1 MLLEIGL
8 GGEGVLGHPLHLFFR
23 APDLLARCGREPG
36 VFFLAIDRGG
46 LWANIRVIDPA
57 NGLWRLM
64 ALESDGRQTAD
75 SVDRAALL
83 QRAVGRPID
92 VEWRG
97 VSVWKR
103 RSVVAE
109 RYAHGRVFLAG
120 DAVHQLSPTGAL
132 GMNTGIGDAVDLGW
146 KLAAVLAGW
155 GGPNLLASYDS
166 ERRPIGVRNVGMA
179 TEFYLAHGEF
189 AGGMAA
195 IEDDSEAGRALRRRL
210 GDSLARDVGRMFR
223 TAGLQLGYRYE
234 SSPICV
240 ADGTPPVAD
249 DPETFVA
256 SARPGSRAP
265 HAWLGDGRSTL
276 DLFGRGFVL
285 LRFGDADTTA
295 LREAAAARNV
305 PLAIVD
311 LDEPEAA
318 SLYERRLVLVRP
330 DGHVAWRG
338 DEAPDNADAL
348 IDRVRGAA

>member
-1 MLLEIGL
+1 M
-8 GGEGVLGHPLHLFFR
+8 
-23 APDLLARCGREPG
+23 
-36 VFFLAIDRGG
+36 
-46 LWANIRVIDPA
+46 
-57 NGLWRLM
+57 
-64 ALESDGRQTAD
+64 
-75 SVDRAALL
+75 
-83 QRAVGRPID
+83 
-92 VEWRG
+92 EWRG

-109 RYAHGRVFLAG
+109 RYSHGRVFLAG

-146 KLAAVLAGW
+146 KLAAVLEGW

-240 ADGTPPVAD
+240 ADGTPPV
-249 DPETFVA
+249 PTIRKRFCHRR
-256 SARPGSRAP
+256 AR
-265 HAWLGDGRSTL
+265 
-276 DLFGRGFVL
+276 
-285 LRFGDADTTA
+285 
-295 LREAAAARNV
+295 AAARRM
-305 PLAIVD
+305 PGLAT
-311 LDEPEAA
+311 AA
-318 SLYERRLVLVRP
+318 RRSICSAAVSYCC
-330 DGHVAWRG
+330 
-338 DEAPDNADAL
+338 AL
-348 IDRVRGAA
+348 AMPTRLR